1 MTTNVGAPDGFESG
15 VATIAFVDL
24 AGFSAIAD
32 VYGDASAI
40 AVLGHFE
47 GLVREAMGGPRAP
60 IKWIGDEAMFGF
72 PDPATAL
79 QVLGACSLPAA
90 PSHGFL

>member
-1 MTTNVGAPDGFESG
+1 MTTNAGAPDGFESG

-40 AVLGHFE
+40 AILGHFE
-47 GLVREAMGGPRAP
+47 GLVREAMGDLGRRSSGSAT
-60 IKWIGDEAMFGF
+60 KRCSGF
-72 PDPATAL
+72 PIR
-79 QVLGACSLPAA
+79 QRRCRCSGACSPPAA